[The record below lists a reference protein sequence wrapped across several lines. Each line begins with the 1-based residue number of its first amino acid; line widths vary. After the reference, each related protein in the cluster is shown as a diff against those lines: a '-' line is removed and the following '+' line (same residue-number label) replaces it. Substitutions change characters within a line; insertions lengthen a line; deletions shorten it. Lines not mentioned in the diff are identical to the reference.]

1 MRTKKRR
8 QPRKPRPHSELGERI
23 RAARL
28 HFAGLRGEKLS
39 QERLARELEVTP
51 SAWSRLE
58 SGATKRPDRHAM
70 YQLEELA
77 GYEHGT
83 ILPELRRLN
92 PTTVLAHA
100 RLTERAQAGGPRWE
114 EALRILGVAGDGA
127 ENGGDGGERL

>member
-8 QPRKPRPHSELGERI
+8 QPRKPGPHSELGERI

-28 HFAGLRGEKLS
+28 HVAGLRGEKLS

-83 ILPELRRLN
+83 ILPELRRLSIQ
-92 PTTVLAHA
+92 PLSSLTLVSPSLPKPAALA
-100 RLTERAQAGGPRWE
+100 GKK
-114 EALRILGVAGDGA
+114 LG
-127 ENGGDGGERL
+127 